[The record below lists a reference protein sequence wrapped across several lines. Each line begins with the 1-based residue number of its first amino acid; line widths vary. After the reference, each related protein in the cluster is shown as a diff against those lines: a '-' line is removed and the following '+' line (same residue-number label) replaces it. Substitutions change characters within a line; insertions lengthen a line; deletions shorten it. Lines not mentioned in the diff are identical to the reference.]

1 MKIVVL
7 AGGTST
13 ERTVSITSGTG
24 ICKALRQ
31 KGHQAIL
38 VDIFC
43 GVENVNWEDPFPA
56 EYDVDAASEYMS
68 AFNDKIEQ
76 MKKERRSF
84 FGPNIL
90 KLCEEADIVFLGLHG
105 ANGEDGKVQAT
116 FDLMGIKYTGT
127 GYLSSALAMDKGI
140 TKQMFLMNNVPTPRG
155 VSMVKEEM
163 TTDLKALGMEF
174 PVVVKT
180 CCGGSSVGVCIANN
194 QTEYQA
200 ALLEAFSYENE
211 VVVEQFITGREFS
224 VAVVDGKAYPVIEIA
239 PLQGFYDYK
248 NKYQAGSCVETCPAD
263 LSSALTK
270 EMQKYAEMGYKALN
284 LQAYARLDF
293 LMDDEGNMYCLEA
306 NTLPGMTPTSLIPQE
321 AKAIGMDYPQLC
333 EKLIEVSLK
342 KYQ

>member
-43 GVENVNWEDPFPA
+43 GIENVDRENPFPS

-68 AFNDKIEQ
+68 AFNDRIEQ

-84 FGPNIL
+84 FGPNVL
-90 KLCEEADIVFLGLHG
+90 KLCEAADIVFLGLHG

-116 FDLMGIKYTGT
+116 FDLMRIKYTGT
-127 GYLSSALAMDKGI
+127 GYLSSALA
-140 TKQMFLMNNVPTPRG
+140 
-155 VSMVKEEM
+155 
-163 TTDLKALGMEF
+163 
-174 PVVVKT
+174 T
-180 CCGGSSVGVCIANN
+180 CCGGSSVGVYIVNDQA
-194 QTEYQA
+194 EYEQA
-200 ALLEAFSYENE
+200 LKDAYSYENE
-211 VVVEQFITGREFS
+211 VVVEEYIKGREFS
-224 VAVVDGKAYPVIEIA
+224 VAVVDGKAYPIIEIA

-248 NKYQAGSCVETCPAD
+248 NKYQAGSTIETCPAEI
-263 LSSALTK
+263 SPELTEK
-270 EMQKYAEMGYKALN
+270 MQHYAEAGAKALFMEG
-284 LQAYARLDF
+284 YCRLDF
-293 LMDDEGNMYCLEA
+293 MMKENGDMYCLEA

-321 AKAIGMDYPQLC
+321 AKVLGIDYPTLC
-333 EKLIEVSLK
+333 EKLIEVSMK
-342 KYQ
+342 KYPTQDFTL

>member
-43 GVENVNWEDPFPA
+43 GIENVDRENPFPS

-68 AFNDKIEQ
+68 AFNDRIEQ

-84 FGPNIL
+84 FGPNVL
-90 KLCEEADIVFLGLHG
+90 KLCEAADIVFLGLHG

-180 CCGGSSVGVCIANN
+180 CCGGSSVGVYIVNDQA
-194 QTEYQA
+194 EYEQA
-200 ALLEAFSYENE
+200 LKDAYSYENE
-211 VVVEQFITGREFS
+211 VVVEEYIKGREFACG
-224 VAVVDGKAYPVIEIA
+224 VIDNEALPPIEII
-239 PLQGFYDYK
+239 PKTGFFDYA
-248 NKYQAGSCVETCPAD
+248 NKYQDGATSEVCPAD
-263 LSSALTK
+263 IPEEVAERMKELTVKAFNALK
-270 EMQKYAEMGYKALN
+270 LN
-284 LQAYARLDF
+284 VYSRADF
-293 LMDDEGNMYCLEA
+293 LLDAEGNLFCLEM
-306 NTLPGMTPTSLIPQE
+306 NTLPGMTSASLLPKE
-321 AKAIGMDYPQLC
+321 AKVYGIEYGDLC
-333 EKLIEVSLK
+333 ELIIK
-342 KYQ
+342 KSMEARY